1 MKNIMKIVVLGAMG
15 QLGRDLLPR
24 LPGEVIPVTRA
35 DVDLSAPGAIAT
47 YIEVTKPDI
56 VINCAAYNLVDKAEA
71 DPTAAFAVNAWAVRE
86 LAEACRNAYL
96 VHVSTDYVYGLE
108 DTRHTPYREEDA
120 PGPVSIYGLSKL
132 NGEYLVRSIAP
143 KHLVIRTCGLYGVW
157 GSGGKGGNFVE
168 TMLRVA
174 AQGKPMRVVDDQRCT
189 PTSTRDLA
197 TMITG
202 LIERNAT
209 GLYHAVNAGDC
220 TWFEFATEIFRLAN
234 LHVDLTPI
242 PSSGYPTPAKRPPYS
257 VLNTDKL
264 RLLGHAPRHWKDAL
278 ANYLHDRQQRNA

>member
-1 MKNIMKIVVLGAMG
+1 MKIVVLGAMG
-15 QLGRDLLPR
+15 QLGRDLVPL

-35 DVDLSAPGAIAT
+35 DVDLSAPGAITAF
-47 YIEVTKPDI
+47 IARTKPDI
-56 VINCAAYNLVDKAEA
+56 VVNCAAYNLVDKAEA

-86 LAEACRNAYL
+86 LAVACRDAYL

-108 DTRHTPYREEDA
+108 DGRQTPYREDDA

-132 NGEYLVRSIAP
+132 NGEYLVRAIAP

-157 GSGGKGGNFVE
+157 GTGGKGGNFVE

-174 AQGKPMRVVDDQRCT
+174 SQGKPMRVVDDQRCT

-197 TMITG
+197 VMITG
-202 LIERNAT
+202 LIERDAT

-220 TWFEFATEIFRLAN
+220 TWFEFATEIFRIAN
-234 LHVDLTPI
+234 LRVDLTPI

-264 RLLGHAPRHWKDAL
+264 AALGLPAPRHWKDAL
-278 ANYLHDRQQRNA
+278 ANYLHDRQERSA